1 MCRFFLSRFLQGQIA
16 KKKLKLNLWSN
27 SYNTS
32 QMSFAIGTSVLL
44 LTDVKGGRVGDEC
57 LVTSSKNGW
66 VKVQLVGMDYEMN
79 VRTSQICEKPP
90 VQLSLYDRWR
100 IDAE

>member
-1 MCRFFLSRFLQGQIA
+1 
-16 KKKLKLNLWSN
+16 
-27 SYNTS
+27 
-32 QMSFAIGTSVLL
+32 MSFAVGTSVLL

-57 LVTSSKNGW
+57 VVTSCKNGW
-66 VKVQLVGMDYEMN
+66 VKVQLVGMEYEMN
-79 VRTSQICEKPP
+79 VRASQISEKPP